1 VVGSSIVMRYPIKKN
16 ICRSGHYM
24 YLQFLTFINSVFMRF
39 AWILEQTAII
49 SLYSINGLVFITDTE
64 CLLRGRTG
72 SLNIIHVFINLSIAC
87 L

>member
-1 VVGSSIVMRYPIKKN
+1 
-16 ICRSGHYM
+16 
-24 YLQFLTFINSVFMRF
+24 MRF

-87 L
+87 LWIKKLKSNTLSSRFKFIEIYPFALN